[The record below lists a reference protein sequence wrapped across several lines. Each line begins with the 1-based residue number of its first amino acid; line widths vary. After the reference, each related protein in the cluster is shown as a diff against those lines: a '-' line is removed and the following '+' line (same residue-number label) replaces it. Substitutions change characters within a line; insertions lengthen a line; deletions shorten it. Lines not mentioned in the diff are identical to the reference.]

1 MLLMSDS
8 MKSVTKLFRRH
19 DAAFLIL
26 SALSVALYVAVASGG
41 FPLDDSWIHQVY
53 GRNLALRGEW
63 AFVPGI
69 PSAASTSPLYTV
81 LLAIGYKLG
90 ISYQFWTHTLG
101 VIALWVTAMLGARI
115 AERLLPGSRWVGLLT
130 GLALISAW
138 HLIWAAAS
146 GMETMLFSMWT
157 MVLIAAGF
165 YESGGRS
172 LRTQHLVLRG
182 AGFGLLAALTT
193 LTRPEGVVLAG
204 LIGVTLLITRPR
216 STLLWGIGAALAF
229 MVTLSPYL
237 ILNLQLTGGLL
248 PDTAAAKQA
257 ENAPLLL
264 DSFPARFRNMIMPL
278 SAGGQLFLLPGAIY
292 YLRVRRSQFTQ
303 NWRDR
308 VVDFLPLIW
317 SLALIVLYAAR
328 LPAYYQHG
336 RYVIPA
342 LPAFIIIGVVG
353 TISVVQWGQKSLLG
367 RVLTRSLVVSGLI
380 GFVYLG
386 YRQGPILY
394 RTDVKIIDEEM
405 VASAHWI
412 AENIPLDETLAIH
425 DIGAVGYFAS
435 RPMLDLAGL
444 VSPEIIAFINDKEL
458 LWDWLYEHGAQYL
471 MAFPDQVPGD
481 DASDPRLCP
490 VFTANGPTS
499 ASVKGPSMTVYR
511 LSWEGGCPKN

>member
-1 MLLMSDS
+1 
-8 MKSVTKLFRRH
+8 MKSVTKYFRRR

-26 SALSVALYVAVASGG
+26 AVLSVALYVAIASGG

-63 AFVPGI
+63 AFVPGV

-81 LLAIGYKLG
+81 LLSIGYRLG
-90 ISYQFWTHTLG
+90 IPFQLWTHALG
-101 VIALWVTAMLGARI
+101 VIALWVTAVLGARI
-115 AERLLPGSRWVGLLT
+115 AERLLPVRQWIGLAA

-157 MVLIAAGF
+157 VVLIAIAF
-165 YESGGRS
+165 YESGERS
-172 LRTQHLVLRG
+172 QRRQNLIARG
-182 AGFGLLAALTT
+182 AGFGILAALTT

-204 LIGVTLLITRPR
+204 LVGLALLVTRPR
-216 STLLWGIGAALAF
+216 SALFWGVGAVAAF
-229 MVTLSPYL
+229 LVTLSPYL
-237 ILNLQLTGGLL
+237 MLNLQLTGGLL

-264 DSFPARFRNMIMPL
+264 DSFPTRFGNMLTPFL
-278 SAGGQLFLLPGAIY
+278 AGGQLFLLPGIV
-292 YLRVRRSQFTQ
+292 YLMLVKGVRFAKDWHNRVIE
-303 NWRDR
+303 
-308 VVDFLPLIW
+308 FLPLVW
-317 SLALIVLYAAR
+317 SLTLILLYTLR

-353 TISVVQWGQKSLLG
+353 TLGLVQWGQKGLLR
-367 RVLTRSLVVSGLI
+367 RVLTRSLAISGLV
-380 GFVYLG
+380 GFVYFA
-386 YRQGPILY
+386 YVQGPVLY

-405 VASAHWI
+405 VASARWI
-412 AENIPLDETLAIH
+412 VQNIPPEETLAIH

-444 VSPEIIAFINDKEL
+444 VSPEIIPFINYKEP
-458 LWDWLYEHGAQYL
+458 LWNWLYERGARYL

-481 DASDPRLCP
+481 DVNDPRLCP
-490 VFTANGPTS
+490 IFTTNGPTS
-499 ASVKGPSMTVYR
+499 ASVNGPSMTVYR
-511 LSWEGGCPKN
+511 LSWEGSCPKN